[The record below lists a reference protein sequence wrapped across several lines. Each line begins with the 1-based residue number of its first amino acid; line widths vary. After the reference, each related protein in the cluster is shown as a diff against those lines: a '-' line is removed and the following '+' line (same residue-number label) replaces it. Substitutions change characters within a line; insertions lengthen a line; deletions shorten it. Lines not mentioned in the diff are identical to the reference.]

1 MSPTAHSRLSNAAVP
16 NLKREGC
23 CMDKGIYLGGRI
35 LRSLKRSHRHSRRLS
50 EAAHITRQGKDLC
63 LHPFTPVVLLLPL
76 LLDNMKQ
83 SISLNLEAES
93 CFLSQVLYTGERI
106 ESPPPRL
113 VLPLDGLYKG
123 STHTHTPVINVSVRV
138 IYDGWKRKRKERP
151 EPSIYTGEKLKR
163 LYQAVSMHKS
173 CQE

>member
-23 CMDKGIYLGGRI
+23 CMDKSIYLGGRI

-123 STHTHTPVINVSVRV
+123 STHTHSRNQRV
-138 IYDGWKRKRKERP
+138 GESDLRRMEKKKKGRP

-173 CQE
+173 CPE